1 MDKHLWK
8 PYYEWVFAKCEFV
21 FEINLLKNVTKSL
34 FYIVGK
40 ISYFKKLPFVMGN
53 EDLQCKQARH
63 VTAITFLHRIR
74 YKTGMLMG
82 NEDWNRPDCC
92 STTQPGF

>member
-1 MDKHLWK
+1 MQWIVYSLSCWLYYGQNAGDLAIGQTLVK

-40 ISYFKKLPFVMGN
+40 MSYFKKLPFVMGN
-53 EDLQCKQARH
+53 EDLRCKQA
-63 VTAITFLHRIR
+63 T
-74 YKTGMLMG
+74 K
-82 NEDWNRPDCC
+82 N
-92 STTQPGF
+92 